1 MVKIKVQEQ
10 IINVIQ
16 SGNMDF
22 ISLTDIANT
31 VGNSSAVISKWL
43 SNKNTLEYLSIWEE
57 IHNSHF
63 NYTEFG
69 VIRNEAGVNRFT
81 MSIGQ
86 WIERTKASGLIVK
99 SGRNGG
105 SYAHQDIAFH
115 FAMWLSPLFQIYL
128 TKEFQRLKNEEHR
141 QLGWSAKREL
151 AKVNYHIQ
159 TAAIQEYLVPSL
171 LNRQHIHVTYA
182 NEADV
187 LNVAVFGKTAQ
198 QWRELNPNLSG
209 NIRDY
214 ANVSELICL
223 SNLESINALLIKE
236 GISQVDRL
244 IKLNQLAIDQLTILY
259 KVNGRVGKE

>member
-1 MVKIKVQEQ
+1 
-10 IINVIQ
+10 
-16 SGNMDF
+16 
-22 ISLTDIANT
+22 
-31 VGNSSAVISKWL
+31 
-43 SNKNTLEYLSIWEE
+43 
-57 IHNSHF
+57 
-63 NYTEFG
+63 
-69 VIRNEAGVNRFT
+69 